1 MNRYL
6 ITLLLIAIFAL
17 GVACKLEEI
26 ARYNDMI
33 TRSRDM
39 ELKNEIERQQ
49 QAKRIEELE
58 KELRLIH
65 TDIDIMQNGS
75 KK

>member
-6 ITLLLIAIFAL
+6 ITLILIAIFAL

-33 TRSRDM
+33 TRSRDT

>member
-1 MNRYL
+1 MRKV
-6 ITLLLIAIFAL
+6 ILLIAMLTLVIAM
-17 GVACKLEEI
+17 KIEEYAHYSDLI
-26 ARYNDMI
+26 SRNRDIEARA
-33 TRSRDM
+33 
-39 ELKNEIERQQ
+39 EIERQQ
-49 QAKRIEELE
+49 QTRRIEEIE